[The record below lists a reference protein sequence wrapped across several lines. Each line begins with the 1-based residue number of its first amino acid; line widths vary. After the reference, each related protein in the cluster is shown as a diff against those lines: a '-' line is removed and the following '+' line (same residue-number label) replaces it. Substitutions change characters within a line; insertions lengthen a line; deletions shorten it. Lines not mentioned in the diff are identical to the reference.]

1 MPSKADFDSSSAY
14 SKELIK
20 NTHHFF
26 EFEFAAKAFSIAAWF
41 TFPVQIMMIVIGYM
55 YKNECPAEPR
65 LARFLFFCGTAGTM
79 VIMLRLITYIQW
91 KRLQRQYGRFDANT
105 HPGLSLVQAMTYV
118 FVVFVVCLFV
128 DATRFVFTIYPD
140 LEHPESERF
149 CHPNAYYVVYVLVI
163 VFDIIFGV
171 IFLLWLTA
179 MVLGVCN
186 PDFLVMYGYFL
197 DESEMKFNVREKIRK
212 RRKKH
217 SKEYLMATAAAA
229 FASKRST
236 LDSDEEKGPTP
247 TSNTPEKRIYKEPKS
262 HHYQAIKSDEINPKS
277 KLKSPKGSRDTLDE
291 ITKGENGKP
300 ARPNGRFNLA
310 PPAPEEEGSP
320 MSSRFKIKPVKVKPN
335 PVYGVEPL
343 KDTSFEKGGGGGGN
357 NKTRLAKLKIKP
369 SDFSDFEDNLDGY
382 DEDDKSNLS
391 IVRFSSAVNSRRIS
405 VDFVNENRLDITK
418 FPSGPL
424 SRQNSNSEKLDS
436 EDVAEADEEAED
448 DDDLT

>member
-1 MPSKADFDSSSAY
+1 
-14 SKELIK
+14 
-20 NTHHFF
+20 
-26 EFEFAAKAFSIAAWF
+26 
-41 TFPVQIMMIVIGYM
+41 
-55 YKNECPAEPR
+55 
-65 LARFLFFCGTAGTM
+65 
-79 VIMLRLITYIQW
+79 
-91 KRLQRQYGRFDANT
+91 
-105 HPGLSLVQAMTYV
+105 
-118 FVVFVVCLFV
+118 
-128 DATRFVFTIYPD
+128 
-140 LEHPESERF
+140 
-149 CHPNAYYVVYVLVI
+149 
-163 VFDIIFGV
+163 
-171 IFLLWLTA
+171 
-179 MVLGVCN
+179 
-186 PDFLVMYGYFL
+186 MYGYFL

-448 DDDLT
+448 DDDLTWYD